1 MIKDWFYPERVEM
14 RDEIDKLRCENRKLW
29 SRLQIMESR
38 FDRVS
43 IEQFLF
49 TYGDDENTMKST
61 SNILKRFGAWVMRG

>member
-1 MIKDWFYPERVEM
+1 MDWFYPERAEM
-14 RDEIDKLRCENRKLW
+14 RDEIDKLRYENKKLW
-29 SRLQIMESR
+29 GRVQTMESR

>member
-1 MIKDWFYPERVEM
+1 MDWFNPERAEM
-14 RDEIDKLRCENRKLW
+14 RDEIDKLRVENKKLW
-29 SRLQIMESR
+29 GRVQTMESR